1 MDAHRV
7 WRGLTLVAL
16 VPLLAGLTAC
26 GGDDKKATTADP
38 NACGTLPTAD
48 PTAKLPAGFPAR
60 DQVLYEPSVQ
70 GKTSIVF
77 GLVDESSFVE
87 VRDDYVEKL
96 TAAGWKIDGTDQ
108 ESVEAEAQFSKAA
121 LSGTI
126 KVEPLCKGFVTIRY
140 KANG

>member
-26 GGDDKKATTADP
+26 GGDDKKATTAEP

-70 GKTSIVF
+70 GKTTIVF
-77 GLVDESSFVE
+77 GLVDESSFIE
-87 VRDDYVEKL
+87 VRDDYVDKL
-96 TAAGWKIDGTDQ
+96 MSDRTGVGAPVRLQPGCGQAVRSQDLWFSCQGPPPTASRTGVPRGQDA
-108 ESVEAEAQFSKAA
+108 
-121 LSGTI
+121 
-126 KVEPLCKGFVTIRY
+126 
-140 KANG
+140 